1 MTMKLP
7 HRYLSQ
13 TPGLIYPVAFILIA
27 LNVLLSIYVS
37 HWLRPAADDYCV
49 AWTVGMSG
57 IIEPIIHSWNNQSA
71 YVFALLNLDLRVGW
85 PLAHLPI
92 SLASS
97 IPFLITAFGL
107 SAAIVLLFSYHL
119 NLPRLGKLL
128 LLIVIPFLWWGFLW
142 APESFNGFIFENRV
156 FAIQETYAFAHGL
169 THWQTNNGNYVMQ
182 LVTLFL
188 LGYAIVHFL
197 SKPSM
202 LRLVMLCLL
211 GLLAGTTGP
220 TLTTSIIIVLAI
232 TLLSAL
238 IRTHQNTVFSKIE
251 YLGLMSACIAGL
263 VLTQYVAPGSHK
275 RMKMAGTSF
284 ERSALDYLDLFDT
297 AWKFAIKL
305 WVNSYLTIGTFFVF
319 LIVSGLCYCYHHYLA
334 PTHKSR
340 FIKIGAFFA
349 LFALLQMFINRASE
363 FFAYRAY
370 WHYTSALVCIFV
382 SVIFLSAAVGMH
394 LAQKDTKRTFNPW
407 IASAFLIATL
417 IGTSTN
423 LYMAHSIYERQ
434 GLWTGAPAPTPH
446 VSDIDIDW
454 IKGCWQGLN
463 KLRPTQLPR

>member
-1 MTMKLP
+1 MKP
-7 HRYLSQ
+7 SHRYFSH
-13 TPGLIYPVAFILIA
+13 TTSLIYIA
-27 LNVLLSIYVS
+27 ALVIIVLNVIFSIYAS

-57 IIEPIIHSWNNQSA
+57 IIDPIIGSWNNQSA
-71 YVFALLNLDLRVGW
+71 YVFALLNLNVWVGW
-85 PLAHLPI
+85 PLAYLPM
-92 SLASS
+92 SLASA

-107 SAAIVLLFSYHL
+107 SAAITLLFSYQL
-119 NLPRLGKLL
+119 KLPRLGKLL
-128 LLIVIPFLWWGFLW
+128 LLIVIPFIWWGFLW

-188 LGYAIVHFL
+188 LGYATVHFL
-197 SKPSM
+197 SKPSP
-202 LRLVMLCLL
+202 LRLVILSIL
-211 GLLAGTTGP
+211 GLCAGTTGP
-220 TLTTSIIIVLAI
+220 TLASSIIIVLSAV
-232 TLLSAL
+232 LLVSW
-238 IRTHQNTVFSKIE
+238 IQNRQNQIFSKLE
-251 YLGLMSACIAGL
+251 YLGFWFACIAGL

-284 ERSALDYLDLFDT
+284 ERTALDYIDILDT

-305 WVNSYLTIGTFFVF
+305 WINSYLTIGTFFAF
-319 LIVSGLCYCYHHYLA
+319 LIVSGLCYCYHHYLT
-334 PTHKSR
+334 PTHKAR
-340 FIKIGAFFA
+340 FIKIGVFFA
-349 LFALLQMFINRASE
+349 IFALLQMFINRASE

-370 WHYTSALVCIFV
+370 WHYISALVCIFV
-382 SVIFLSAAVGMH
+382 SIIFLSAAVGMQ
-394 LAQKDTKRTFNPW
+394 LAHKDIKRVLNPW
-407 IASAFLIATL
+407 IATTLLLATL

-423 LYMAHSIYERQ
+423 LYMAHSIYQRQ